1 MPDSKITALTALT
14 AADPAVD
21 MFPVVD
27 VSDTTMAASGTT
39 KRISI
44 NNILACSPA
53 ATLASATI
61 SGDLTVATN
70 RLSVSSTGVQ
80 IGTTTNKTTA
90 FTGNGTGLTIGAALA
105 PTIALW
111 DTTNASYVGS
121 ISQIDADMYLT
132 NTAVGQMVFSTD
144 NTSRYTIS
152 STGVATWSNV
162 GGVAG
167 TAMTLNSTGLLV
179 GTTATS
185 YGAAGRGLVVAGGST
200 SSIIGMRVGSTDT
213 GYIFADATKVEL
225 GGNGAVP
232 IVINNGGAA
241 VTIDTAR
248 NVGIGVTP
256 AGTGGCLQ
264 LKSGITFPA
273 TQVASSDPNTLD
285 DYEEGSW
292 VPTLNSGTFSAA
304 SCRYTKIGN
313 MVTIF
318 FDVTVG
324 TGGGDRITNLPFA
337 AASTSTVAN
346 GIYTNNQTY
355 AAGTT
360 APVVV
365 VGGSSSTLFFRTVGT
380 GVAFS
385 AMTLT
390 AAANLT
396 GSISYFV

>member
-1 MPDSKITALTALT
+1 MRIDS
-14 AADPAVD
+14 
-21 MFPVVD
+21 
-27 VSDTTMAASGTT
+27 SG
-39 KRISI
+39 
-44 NNILACSPA
+44 
-53 ATLASATI
+53 
-61 SGDLTVATN
+61 
-70 RLSVSSTGVQ
+70 
-80 IGTTTNKTTA
+80 
-90 FTGNGTGLTIGAALA
+90 
-105 PTIALW
+105 
-111 DTTNASYVGS
+111 
-121 ISQIDADMYLT
+121 
-132 NTAVGQMVFSTD
+132 
-144 NTSRYTIS
+144 
-152 STGVATWSNV
+152 
-162 GGVAG
+162 
-167 TAMTLNSTGLLV
+167 
-179 GTTATS
+179 
-185 YGAAGRGLVVAGGST
+185 
-200 SSIIGMRVGSTDT
+200 
-213 GYIFADATKVEL
+213 
-225 GGNGAVP
+225 
-232 IVINNGGAA
+232 
-241 VTIDTAR
+241 

-273 TQVASSDPNTLD
+273 TQVASSDANTLD
-285 DYEEGSW
+285 DYKEGSW
-292 VPTLNSGTFSAA
+292 TPTLNSGTFSSA

-324 TGGGDRITNLPFA
+324 TGGGDRITNLPYA

-360 APVVV
+360 APVGV